1 MTDDHDDLIA
11 LGNRLNSTNYGP
23 APVIFERGDGV
34 WLEDDQGQRYLDF
47 VAGIAVC
54 ALGHRHPSLVEA
66 LSDQVDRLLHVSNMY
81 WTREQIALMQRLV
94 DRSFGDRVFFCNSGA
109 EANEAAFKLARRYQ
123 ARVANRDDKTT
134 ILSMKKSFHGR
145 TLAAITATGQ
155 PKYHDGFAPLPPA
168 FDYTPFNDLDA
179 LKERF
184 DDSIGAVIVEP
195 IQGEG
200 GIKPADPEFLQG
212 LRDLCDDHQALLIF
226 DEVQTGIGRTGK
238 LFAYETF
245 GVTPD
250 IMSLAKGLGGGVPV
264 AATLATE
271 EVWKG
276 WKRGS
281 HASTFGGNPLATRA
295 ASVVLDVIE
304 QQDLLANA
312 RDRGLQL
319 QRGLRQLASTFE
331 VITDVRGEGLMVGA
345 QCGDAASEIVALARD
360 EGLLINSAG
369 GDTLRFVPPL
379 IITENHVDDALARLK
394 RALHTWTTQS

>member
-54 ALGHRHPSLVEA
+54 ALGHRHPALVEA

-319 QRGLRQLASTFE
+319 QRGLRKLASTFE

>member
-54 ALGHRHPSLVEA
+54 ALGHRHPALVEA

-379 IITENHVDDALARLK
+379 IITEDHVDDALARLK